1 MAHPGAAVGGGVP
14 LQPFPGGRLTGDG
27 SILAGLLLYLAL
39 MLTIGVL
46 ASRHMKSL
54 DDYVLGGRRLG
65 PWVSA
70 ISERASGES
79 AWFLLGL
86 PGAAYGMGFVGFWS
100 VIGIAAGILFSWTF
114 IAIPLRRQTA
124 AMGALT
130 LPDYFEMRFGDRS
143 RMLRLFSTLAILVFY
158 TAYLAAQ
165 LNGAGKIL
173 GATFGIPV
181 SFGILIGAAVILVYT
196 MLGGFLA
203 VAWTDLI
210 QGVLMTC
217 VAVVLPLVGLI
228 HIGGFG
234 NLVEALQ
241 VRGEGFLS
249 MSGGEAGAA
258 FLFGVVVANLSWGL
272 GYLGQPH
279 LLARYMAI
287 RKTSELPKSGA
298 IAMGWTLL
306 SYWGAPFIG
315 IVGVAI
321 LGPDLA
327 DPEQVMPL
335 LAKALMPGWIAG
347 LMIAGATAAMMSTAD
362 SQLLVASSA
371 VVEDI
376 CVRLLRIRTTAARL
390 VLLSRAATAAI
401 AGTALYLAWASLGD
415 SRIID
420 STVSY
425 AWTGL
430 GASFGPPLLLTL
442 WWKRT
447 SLAGVLSG
455 MVGGMV
461 ATIAWKNVD
470 VLGTVLDIKAAPVLI
485 SALLVVAV
493 SWGGNVAGAERTTG

>member
-1 MAHPGAAVGGGVP
+1 MDRPGTALDCGLP
-14 LQPFPGGRLTGDG
+14 LQPFTSGRLTGDS
-27 SILAGLLLYLAL
+27 SILAGLLLYLAFMVIVGIL
-39 MLTIGVL
+39 S
-46 ASRHMKSL
+46 SRYMKSL

-65 PWVSA
+65 PWVAA

-86 PGAAYGMGFVGFWS
+86 PGAAYGMGFVGFWA
-100 VIGIAAGILFSWTF
+100 VIGIASGILFSWTF

-130 LPDYFEMRFGDRS
+130 IPDYFEMRFGDRS
-143 RMLRLFSTLAILVFY
+143 RMLRLFSTVAILVFY
-158 TAYLAAQ
+158 TAYVAAQ

-173 GATFGIPV
+173 EATFDIPV
-181 SFGILIGAAVILVYT
+181 EYGLLTGAAVVLLYT

-210 QGVLMTC
+210 QGVLMTA
-217 VAVVLPLVGLI
+217 VAVVLPVVGLI
-228 HIGGFG
+228 KIGGFG
-234 NLVEALQ
+234 KLAEALQ
-241 VRGEGFLS
+241 SRGDGFMS
-249 MSGGEAGAA
+249 MSGGEAGSA

-279 LLARYMAI
+279 LLTRYMAI

-315 IVGVAI
+315 IVGLAI

-335 LAKALMPGWIAG
+335 LAKALMPGWLAG

-376 CVRLLRIRTTAARL
+376 CVRLLGIRASAAKL
-390 VLLSRAATAAI
+390 VLMSRAATVVI
-401 AGTALYLAWASLGD
+401 AGIALYLAWASLNN

-420 STVSY
+420 ATVSY

-430 GASFGPPLLLTL
+430 GASFGPPLLLAL

-447 SLAGVLSG
+447 RRAGALAG

-461 ATIAWKNVD
+461 ATILWKNFES
-470 VLGTVLDIKAAPVLI
+470 LGAVLDIKAAAVLI
-485 SALLVVAV
+485 SALLVVSV
-493 SWGGNVAGAERTTG
+493 SLWGNAAGAERTTG

>member
-1 MAHPGAAVGGGVP
+1 
-14 LQPFPGGRLTGDG
+14 LNGDA
-27 SILAGLLLYLAL
+27 SILAGLLLYLLL
-39 MLTIGVL
+39 MLVVGVL
-46 ASRHMKSL
+46 ASRYMKSM

-65 PWVSA
+65 PWVAA

-86 PGAAYGMGFVGFWS
+86 PGAAYGLGFIQFWS
-100 VIGIAAGILFSWTF
+100 VIGIAGGILFSWTF

-130 LPDYFEMRFGDRS
+130 LPDYFEIRFNDKTRL
-143 RMLRLFSTLAILVFY
+143 LRLFSTISILVFY
-158 TAYLAAQ
+158 TAYVAAQ

-173 GATFGIPV
+173 NATFGLRV
-181 SFGILIGAAVILVYT
+181 EYGLLIGASVILLYT
-196 MLGGFLA
+196 LMGGFLA

-210 QGVLMTC
+210 QGFLMTA
-217 VAVVLPLVGLI
+217 VAVVLPVVGLI
-228 HIGGFG
+228 QIGGFG
-234 NLVEALQ
+234 ELSTALQ
-241 VRGEGFLS
+241 DQGPEFFS
-249 MSGGEAGAA
+249 MSGGKTGAA
-258 FLFGVVVANLSWGL
+258 FIFGVVVANMSWGM

-279 LLARYMAI
+279 LLTRYMAI
-287 RKTSELPKSGA
+287 RKVREVPKSGA

-315 IVGVAI
+315 IVGLAI

-371 VVEDI
+371 MVEDI
-376 CVRLLRIRTTAARL
+376 AVRLFGIQATQARL
-390 VLLSRAATAAI
+390 LLFSRLATI
-401 AGTALYLAWASLGD
+401 VVAGTALYLAWISLGSSGIVD
-415 SRIID
+415 A
-420 STVSY
+420 TVTY

-430 GASFGPPLLLTL
+430 GASFGPPLLFAL

-447 SLAGVLSG
+447 TFAGALSG
-455 MVGGMV
+455 MVGGMT
-461 ATIAWKNVD
+461 ATILWENVD
-470 VLGTVLDIKAAPVLI
+470 ALNQMLDKKAAAVLI
-485 SALLVVAV
+485 SAALVFLV
-493 SWGGNVAGAERTTG
+493 SLVGKNAAGAERTTG